1 MNSGTDLFRKKILT
15 LPDCH
20 CLEDYYLIV
29 DGLGYIVEINLNG
42 AYRSYGCGSP
52 QFDQKTE
59 SKQMLKIL
67 RLIYPDWYFGVEE
80 K

>member
-1 MNSGTDLFRKKILT
+1 
-15 LPDCH
+15 
-20 CLEDYYLIV
+20 V